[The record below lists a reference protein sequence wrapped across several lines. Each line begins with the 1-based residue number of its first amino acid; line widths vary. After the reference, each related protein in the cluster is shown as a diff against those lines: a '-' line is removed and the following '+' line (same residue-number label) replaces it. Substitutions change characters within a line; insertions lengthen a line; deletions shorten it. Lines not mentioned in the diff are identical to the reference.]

1 MTVTDIW
8 TTECHHQGQLI
19 KYNLINYIFMVFIFI
34 EDANF
39 IYL

>member
-1 MTVTDIW
+1 MIVTDIW
-8 TTECHHQGQLI
+8 TTKCRHQGQLI
-19 KYNLINYIFMVFIFI
+19 QYNLINYIFMVFIFI